1 MNTMLR
7 QERIKRSWTLRYVAD
22 QVGTSKQAIQKL
34 ETGQTKPSY
43 DVLVK
48 LLDIFEYNDPRQLFS
63 PVDES

>member
-1 MNTMLR
+1 MLR

-48 LLDIFEYNDPRQLFS
+48 LLNLFGYNDPRQLFA
-63 PVDES
+63 PVDED

>member
-63 PVDES
+63 PVDKS